1 MIHKLIL
8 SYVASAAIAPRTIA
22 AFSDAANSS
31 KVATAAGPN
40 ARLFGT
46 TGQIGASAADR
57 MVDLERTGVPQVRLG
72 GPVAAGD
79 YLTSDANG
87 LAVKVTAAG
96 QRYIGTAEQPGV
108 LNDIIDYFAAPGVAQ
123 GA

>member
-1 MIHKLIL
+1 L
-8 SYVASAAIAPRTIA
+8 V
-22 AFSDAANSS
+22 
-31 KVATAAGPN
+31 
-40 ARLFGT
+40 GT
-46 TGQIGASAADR
+46 TGQIGARVADQ
-57 MVDLERTGVPQVRLG
+57 MVDVERTGVPQVRLG

-123 GA
+123 GV